1 MADINMS
8 VSIEEQEICIN
19 AMRDEKFATI
29 YASDSTYITKL
40 DKLCKESPDMYSLI
54 EDTGRGKKYLLK
66 DKTLISFRA
75 KKTTRVMTDEQ
86 KKASAE
92 RLRKARENKSVWD
105 TLSSQKFT
113 IMTVHRKFYPYSW
126 RNTRLRIIFFKLQ

>member
-1 MADINMS
+1 MAKTGYNEDQVLQDRAIDNR
-8 VSIEEQEICIN
+8 VPVFEQEICIN

-54 EDTGRGKKYLLK
+54 QNTGRGKKYLLK

-75 KKTTRVMTDEQ
+75 KKRELTDEQ
-86 KKASAE
+86 KKKAAE
-92 RLRKARENKSVWD
+92 CMRKYQATKS
-105 TLSSQKFT
+105 
-113 IMTVHRKFYPYSW
+113 
-126 RNTRLRIIFFKLQ
+126 N

>member
-66 DKTLISFRA
+66 NKTLISFRA

-92 RLRKARENKSVWD
+92 RLRKARENKSV
-105 TLSSQKFT
+105 
-113 IMTVHRKFYPYSW
+113 
-126 RNTRLRIIFFKLQ
+126 

>member
-54 EDTGRGKKYLLK
+54 EDTFSHITKGTRKIVE
-66 DKTLISFRA
+66 TFR
-75 KKTTRVMTDEQ
+75 
-86 KKASAE
+86 
-92 RLRKARENKSVWD
+92 
-105 TLSSQKFT
+105 
-113 IMTVHRKFYPYSW
+113 
-126 RNTRLRIIFFKLQ
+126 

>member
-1 MADINMS
+1 MADKNMT

-40 DKLCKESPDMYSLI
+40 DKLCEKSPDMYSLI

-66 DKTLISFRA
+66 DKSLICFRA
-75 KKTTRVMTDEQ
+75 KKKEMTDEQ
-86 KKASAE
+86 RE
-92 RLRKARENKSVWD
+92 RAGERMRKYHATKS
-105 TLSSQKFT
+105 S
-113 IMTVHRKFYPYSW
+113 
-126 RNTRLRIIFFKLQ
+126 

>member
-1 MADINMS
+1 MAKTGYNEDQILQNR
-8 VSIEEQEICIN
+8 VIDNRVPVFEQEICIN

-54 EDTGRGKKYLLK
+54 QDTGRGKKYLLK

-75 KKTTRVMTDEQ
+75 KKRELTDEQ
-86 KKASAE
+86 KKQAAE
-92 RLRKARENKSVWD
+92 RMRKYQSSKS
-105 TLSSQKFT
+105 
-113 IMTVHRKFYPYSW
+113 
-126 RNTRLRIIFFKLQ
+126 N

>member
-1 MADINMS
+1 MATDKNMA

-29 YASDSTYITKL
+29 YSSDSTYITKL
-40 DKLCKESPDMYSLI
+40 DRLCKENSDMYSLI

-66 DKTLISFRA
+66 DKSLISFRS

-86 KKASAE
+86 KQASAE
-92 RLRKARENKSVWD
+92 RLRKARENK
-105 TLSSQKFT
+105 
-113 IMTVHRKFYPYSW
+113 
-126 RNTRLRIIFFKLQ
+126 NN